1 VSEGS
6 WHALILAAGRGPGD
20 PMARAYG
27 VTHKCLV
34 PIGGV
39 PMLLRVVETLTL
51 AGAIDGIRISI
62 DDVGI
67 AREALGDLAARCD
80 VVASRESAA
89 RSAIAALEQ
98 GGSLPCLLT
107 TGDHPLL
114 TPEMVRYF
122 LSEAARSEADLCA
135 GLASRKVIEAAYPEA
150 KRTYIRFADVDVSGC
165 NLFALTS
172 SRALTALAFW
182 HHLEPVRKK
191 PWRLAGAFGF
201 VPLLRFVTRTLTC
214 EDAFAAASG
223 KLKLNA
229 RPILMPFAD
238 AAVDVDKSA
247 DKELAEKVI
256 SRRFKDAN

>member
-1 VSEGS
+1 MSEGS

-89 RSAIAALEQ
+89 RSAIAALGPTRDGE
-98 GGSLPCLLT
+98 GSKL
-107 TGDHPLL
+107 
-114 TPEMVRYF
+114 
-122 LSEAARSEADLCA
+122 
-135 GLASRKVIEAAYPEA
+135 
-150 KRTYIRFADVDVSGC
+150 
-165 NLFALTS
+165 
-172 SRALTALAFW
+172 SRALD
-182 HHLEPVRKK
+182 HVRN
-191 PWRLAGAFGF
+191 PACGCR
-201 VPLLRFVTRTLTC
+201 
-214 EDAFAAASG
+214 ASG
-223 KLKLNA
+223 
-229 RPILMPFAD
+229 
-238 AAVDVDKSA
+238 
-247 DKELAEKVI
+247 
-256 SRRFKDAN
+256 